1 MPTRRKFRR
10 NNRNKNKSRRKRQRG
25 GNWTTI
31 KKEQCK
37 ITSSSFGKFGS
48 SSKNCPCPSKKG
60 ELLDKCKN
68 ARGTQK
74 APKTV
79 SDWYE
84 WAKNQSDRSFDKK
97 NIFDSYAAAAVLEA
111 EQQQKKIAEISK
123 KIMDE
128 SKQFFQIIY
137 TKKGETRTDP
147 KELLLINENQ
157 PGKDSDIGSDKILTF
172 LEKLNE
178 KKNDIIKD
186 FWTKYILND
195 KDRLQ
200 MMRYYE
206 TTAGEGFII
215 DINENKKNIFYKS
228 GEKMEEILLFELGAL
243 SDNNN
248 FGNKDFINNIKKQ
261 VDAMKVRRI

>member
-1 MPTRRKFRR
+1 
-10 NNRNKNKSRRKRQRG
+10 
-25 GNWTTI
+25 
-31 KKEQCK
+31 
-37 ITSSSFGKFGS
+37 
-48 SSKNCPCPSKKG
+48 
-60 ELLDKCKN
+60 
-68 ARGTQK
+68 
-74 APKTV
+74 
-79 SDWYE
+79 
-84 WAKNQSDRSFDKK
+84 
-97 NIFDSYAAAAVLEA
+97 
-111 EQQQKKIAEISK
+111 
-123 KIMDE
+123 MDE
-128 SKQFFQIIY
+128 SKQFFQINIQ
-137 TKKGETRTDP
+137 KKVKQEQDP

-228 GEKMEEILLFELGAL
+228 GEKMEENGTIPPGAL

-261 VDAMKVRRI
+261 VDAMKLKNIK

>member
-37 ITSSSFGKFGS
+37 ITSSFWEVWFFF
-48 SSKNCPCPSKKG
+48 KNCYSSKKG

-172 LEKLNE
+172 LEK
-178 KKNDIIKD
+178 IK
-186 FWTKYILND
+186 
-195 KDRLQ
+195 
-200 MMRYYE
+200 
-206 TTAGEGFII
+206 
-215 DINENKKNIFYKS
+215 
-228 GEKMEEILLFELGAL
+228 
-243 SDNNN
+243 
-248 FGNKDFINNIKKQ
+248 
-261 VDAMKVRRI
+261 